1 MPFCFNYVLM
11 HYYQVCHH
19 PSLLQLKSPESQAVA
34 PPPPSSGG
42 AMHAPTPPPPT
53 PPRSASRWRRQSC
66 GGRAPSA
73 ASSRSRSKSR
83 SRSRSRSRLRA
94 RCETSRARPAVLGG
108 CRCWRQPSATSQPPA
123 SAPSPTCA
131 APAMPWLAVYPPTP
145 PDPPPPSSGGPP
157 HRPHPALPTEG
168 KTTAA
173 APSCW
178 TATGLGRH
186 RHAAGACGARAR
198 DGSA

>member
-73 ASSRSRSKSR
+73 ASSRSRSK